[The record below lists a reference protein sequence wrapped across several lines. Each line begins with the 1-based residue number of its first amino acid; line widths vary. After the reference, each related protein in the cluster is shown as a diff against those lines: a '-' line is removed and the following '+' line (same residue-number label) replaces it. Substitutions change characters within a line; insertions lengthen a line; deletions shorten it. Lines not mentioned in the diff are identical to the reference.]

1 MSGANNKAIVLRLIE
16 EVLSNGNLAVVDE
29 LIDPNFSLHLPGS
42 QEPLHGTEGL
52 KRAAEGLRSGFP
64 DRRMLVE
71 DIILAT
77 PASGCRSISDRF
89 TAPTVAHAGHSTSSH
104 GMPAIRAKRML
115 GDQSG
120 RSHATSSWFQ
130 RSTILRARSRRARSS
145 TRSAKRARIR
155 GIRSRTPMAYGKG
168 GPPLSPVGGE
178 RGPAGERA
186 HARRGPA
193 DRS

>member
-71 DIILAT
+71 DIICEGDKVAVRVT
-77 PASGCRSISDRF
+77 QQGTHRGIFQGINPTGKQVNGNRF
-89 TAPTVAHAGHSTSSH
+89 SAPTLMLAR
-104 GMPAIRAKRML
+104 GMSQA
-115 GDQSG
+115 
-120 RSHATSSWFQ
+120 
-130 RSTILRARSRRARSS
+130 SR
-145 TRSAKRARIR
+145 
-155 GIRSRTPMAYGKG
+155 
-168 GPPLSPVGGE
+168 
-178 RGPAGERA
+178 
-186 HARRGPA
+186 
-193 DRS
+193 